1 MLRIANQSPKMM
13 VMKRLRTYGVISFSA
28 GTAVLLLMFTSA
40 FGRHVEST
48 DFGRAI
54 VSVGL
59 LATIGGLVM
68 MIGGTLKLPIALCAA
83 QTAATAILIIW
94 ADRMRWMYAYCPNC
108 RIPRFARL
116 HLAIVLF
123 RETWSSINAPTFP
136 LNLADRAMSVGTVL
150 YLMAVAVLWYL
161 VGYFYEHR
169 NTRKRRV
176 VSIAILMW
184 GVVLLCL
191 TIAMLSDMLFNAAGG
206 FDSLGF
212 LRIFPYGVWGLVL
225 IWFGVRNLQAFS
237 QMQLSVHS

>member
-1 MLRIANQSPKMM
+1 ML
-13 VMKRLRTYGVISFSA
+13 MKRLRTYGVFFFSA
-28 GTAVLLLMFTSA
+28 GTAILLLMFTRT
-40 FGRHVEST
+40 FGPQVEST

-54 VSVGL
+54 VSAGL

-68 MIGGTLKLPIALCAA
+68 MISGTLNSRIALCAA
-83 QTAATAILIIW
+83 QTAATAILIFW
-94 ADRMRWMYAYCPNC
+94 ADRMHWMYAYCPNC

-136 LNLADRAMSVGTVL
+136 LNLADRAKSVGTVL

-169 NTRKRRV
+169 KTRKRRV
-176 VSIAILMW
+176 VSVAILMW

-191 TIAMLSDMLFNAAGG
+191 SLAMLSDMMFNAGG

-212 LRIFPYGVWGLVL
+212 LRISPYGVWGLVL